1 MFAHCA
7 DGGIFG
13 VTSHRSIVRRICDK
27 AFGAGG
33 CELLSSAIAHLKG
46 FNKKFACDSLART
59 ATCALL
65 IGTTLVSTSC
75 SSASRNQQNVNASTN
90 VNSVEPPPS
99 PSLHIDSVIVHG
111 HIIEISGSTGPGV
124 VVMIN
129 GQTASTIFGANAFR
143 HFMGPFPSGTTII
156 TVTAQDERGGVNTQQ
171 IAATI
176 R

>member
-1 MFAHCA
+1 MTRPSVPEA
-7 DGGIFG
+7 
-13 VTSHRSIVRRICDK
+13 S
-27 AFGAGG
+27 
-33 CELLSSAIAHLKG
+33 ELLSSAIAHLKR
-46 FNKKFACDSLART
+46 FLTKRFACDSLART

-65 IGTTLVSTSC
+65 VGTTLVSTGC
-75 SSASRNQQNVNASTN
+75 SSASLNRQNVNASTN

-111 HIIEISGSTGPGV
+111 HIIEISGSTGPDV

-129 GQTASTIFGANAFR
+129 GQTASTIFGANVFR

-156 TVTAQDERGGVNTQQ
+156 TVTAQDNRGGVNTQQ

-176 R
+176 Q